1 MPGKR
6 EVSPLHAE
14 LESFGRRARR
24 LTADRLQ
31 TYPGVL
37 AALFGEEAL
46 VDADQRQILAER
58 VERAILAI
66 IAGINDRED
75 RRIAEA
81 VFAAKPEFYDLN
93 VTERQSKSEELDG
106 PIRELYK
113 TRRARIVGDVAAAL
127 QRMFCGQKVAD
138 HDALLSPEA
147 RRAARQLYR
156 YAQQA
161 LVRVEAYDLCNRFA
175 RGLRGNFRCAH
186 AAHVDLKYIA
196 HGWLGE
202 YGKGAYGFR
211 LAPTTRGLE
220 SDPALWALAYCY
232 RYLRTLLRDPT
243 GRDYLRENL
252 PTECWRSIQLGAP
265 FQSGEVD
272 KMLSVLAEGQID
284 DAYAFVDNLC
294 QDDQGCSIHEKW
306 LELLTTERSVSE
318 NWGKSADARELTAGE
333 RGMLVFDLLM
343 LCIAL
348 QTVFPKETL
357 TMPEE
362 ESRLAIAMIIGQG
375 LVESQEPEEEYDI
388 EKESELVDHLL
399 RLRPPMYVYG
409 GDDFVWSPEIPDHDP
424 WAEFH

>member
-31 TYPGVL
+31 NQEFRGVL
-37 AALFGEEAL
+37 VALFGQAAL

-75 RRIAEA
+75 RRIAEI

-93 VTERQSKSEELDG
+93 VTERQSKSEEVDG
-106 PIRELYK
+106 PIRELFK

-127 QRMFCGQKVAD
+127 QRMFCSQKAAD

-161 LVRVEAYDLCNRFA
+161 LVRVEAYDLCVEFA
-175 RGLRGNFRCAH
+175 SGLRGNLLMAQH
-186 AAHVDLKYIA
+186 VHVDLKHMQ
-196 HGWLGE
+196 HGWLGTYFKDVE
-202 YGKGAYGFR
+202 NIR
-211 LAPTTRGLE
+211 LATTPSTE
-220 SDPALWALAYCY
+220 SIPALWALAYYY

-252 PTECWRSIQLGAP
+252 PTECWLLIQAGAP
-265 FQSGEVD
+265 FEPNEVD
-272 KMLSVLAEGQID
+272 AMLLVLAKARFD
-284 DAYAFVDNLC
+284 DAYVFADNLN
-294 QDDQGCSIHEKW
+294 QDSQGNSVYKKW
-306 LELLTTERSVSE
+306 EELLTTEEASRPE
-318 NWGKSADARELTAGE
+318 ADAVQLTASDRGE
-333 RGMLVFDLLM
+333 LVWVLLM

-348 QTVFPKETL
+348 QDVFPKDTLISAGETSRVAISAIL
-357 TMPEE
+357 EQGLWDCQDHGEAYDDDKEE
-362 ESRLAIAMIIGQG
+362 E
-375 LVESQEPEEEYDI
+375 LVE
-388 EKESELVDHLL
+388 HLIN
-399 RLRPPMYVYG
+399 LRPPRYVRYG
-409 GDDFVWSPEIPDHDP
+409 EAFRWNDDIPERDP